1 MLKFN
6 IIIQQYVNF
15 EALSCLILR
24 FLVIIH
30 TSPHDSYC
38 HITLSQYNGKTRT
51 YFHKHNTC
59 LMLEK
64 HASIYYFSSSVSY
77 LFFL

>member
-15 EALSCLILR
+15 EALSCLSLR

-30 TSPHDSYC
+30 TSPHDSCC
-38 HITLSQYNGKTRT
+38 HIILSQYNGKTRT
-51 YFHKHNTC
+51 YFHKRNTYVRKTC
-59 LMLEK
+59 MHLLFLLPLF
-64 HASIYYFSSSVSY
+64 HTYFSY
-77 LFFL
+77 